1 MQLASM
7 TQSQKRESALPRPF
21 LLAGLIAPVLFTAV
35 YLIDGATRPDYN
47 PLVQWVSHLSLGP
60 RGWLGTLNLAVAGV
74 LTLACAQG
82 LRQTLKPSKR
92 ARWAVRLVF
101 LAGIGWLMGAA
112 FPMDPNL
119 GYPPGAKA
127 ANGSWHDNLHNLA
140 AFLVVGAFVATPI
153 LLRAYFNRTW
163 WKRYSI
169 ATSIGVL
176 AGFIVCSAL
185 VTLDYAHVYHA
196 APSGLM
202 ERVALTLG
210 FAWMGAL
217 AVLTLKDTE

>member
-1 MQLASM
+1 MQSASV
-7 TQSQKRESALPRPF
+7 TQPRTRESAPPRPF

-35 YLIDGATRPDYN
+35 YLIDGATRPDYH
-47 PLVQWVSHLSLGP
+47 PLVQWISHLSLGP
-60 RGWLGTLNLAVAGV
+60 RGWLGTLNLAAAGV
-74 LTLACAQG
+74 LTLCFAQG
-82 LRQTLKPSKR
+82 LRQTLKPGKR
-92 ARWAVRLVF
+92 TRWAVRLAF

-140 AFLVVGAFVATPI
+140 AFLVVSAFVANPI
-153 LLRAYFNRTW
+153 LLRTYFNRTW
-163 WKRYSI
+163 WKRYST

-176 AGFIVCSAL
+176 ASYIATSAL

-202 ERVALTLG
+202 ERLALTLG
-210 FAWMGAL
+210 FAWMGVL
-217 AVLTLKDTE
+217 AVVALKDAK

>member
-1 MQLASM
+1 M
-7 TQSQKRESALPRPF
+7 TQPRKRESAPPQPF

-35 YLIDGATRPDYN
+35 YLIDGATRPNYD
-47 PLVQWVSHLSLGP
+47 PLVQWISHLSLGP
-60 RGWLGTLNLAVAGV
+60 RGWLGTVNLAAAGV
-74 LTLACAQG
+74 LTLAFAQG
-82 LRQTLKPSKR
+82 LRQTLKPGKR

-101 LAGIGWLMGAA
+101 LAGIGWLMGAT

-127 ANGSWHDNLHNLA
+127 ASGSWHDNLHNLA

-153 LLRAYFNRTW
+153 LLRTYFNRTW
-163 WKRYSI
+163 WKRYST
-169 ATSIGVL
+169 ATSIGVI
-176 AGFIVCSAL
+176 ASYAATSAL

-202 ERVALTLG
+202 ERLALTLG
-210 FAWMGAL
+210 FAWMGVL
-217 AVLTLKDTE
+217 AVLALKDTQ